1 MLEFILNHLIFSI
14 LVFLNIIGSLISL
27 FLYTLDKIKAKHNM
41 WRIKERALIISTFLF
56 GAIGSF
62 IGIFIIRH
70 KTKHWYFVL
79 SCILSLIIQA
89 VILYYTFN
97 LKF

>member
-14 LVFLNIIGSLISL
+14 LVILNIIGSLISL

-41 WRIKERALIISTFLF
+41 WRIKEKTLILSTFLF

-89 VILYYTFN
+89 ILLYYTFN

>member
-1 MLEFILNHLIFSI
+1 MLEFILNHLTFSI

-41 WRIKERALIISTFLF
+41 WRIKERTLIISTFLF

-79 SCILSLIIQA
+79 SCISSLIIQA
-89 VILYYTFN
+89 VLLYYTFN